1 MARVEKTKRRGSIK
15 FNLLVIII
23 PIVAFMMIALVAI
36 SYHISSKSLRKEAE
50 ELLKTSI
57 RSQKNDIEAWMKDNL
72 DSFKIV
78 KNTIE
83 SANTDEEGLKSILD
97 GSVGFNSTFADGFY
111 IGTSDN
117 TGRGSIH

>member
-83 SANTDEEGLKSILD
+83 SANTDEEGLKSIDRKSTRLNSSH
-97 GSVGFNSTFADGFY
+97 SV
-111 IGTSDN
+111 
-117 TGRGSIH
+117 